1 MRHVSTR
8 ALVPVVFIFFIVVL
22 ALPASGRQAKKEQAK
37 AQPTFRV
44 QVEYVEVDATV
55 HDKQG
60 NFIADLRKDDFE
72 VLEDGKPQQITN
84 LALVDVP
91 VEPRPATTLVTGRP
105 VEPDVYSNN
114 VEPGRLYLIVIDD
127 LHVHPARTAA
137 ARRIARM
144 FIEQNIAPNDLAA
157 VVVTSGNRKMA
168 QDFTNNRRLLLNAVD
183 KVVGR
188 KIISPGLASLS
199 VMGAPDEG
207 ASDTADP
214 QRVFNARTMLET
226 LASLATFAGT
236 IRNHRKT
243 IVLVGEGPD
252 YDLGASEITPGY
264 APPPGV
270 APQTDETGARLPD
283 TPTAPKG
290 TTLGRRELRDR
301 LRSFIDAANRGNV
314 TLYAFDPAIYT
325 QGGDDLVD
333 VASGLPGDYNDAG
346 EIVKSAKL
354 ANDLMA
360 AQDNLRTMS
369 SETGG
374 FAVTAGRS
382 FATAFDRIRNENSH
396 YYILGYY
403 PANNKRDGKFR
414 KIEVKVKRPGVT
426 VLARRGYTAPKNEKA
441 AAAAVVETKEGTSP
455 ALREAL
461 LSALPTPGLPVSV
474 TAVPF
479 RGTQEN
485 ASVLVMLQTPPGAV
499 TFVEKNDRLEG
510 NLELSF
516 VAVDDQGKTRGG
528 EHLEVAMPLKRDM
541 QAVVDRTGLLIQ
553 SRVSL
558 PPGRYVLRVGAR
570 DMSNDRIGSIHCDVE
585 VPDYAKAPLS
595 MSGLVISSEQT
606 MLANPRPDKALTTML
621 PGSPAVMRD
630 FSQTDQIGV
639 LAEIYDTKLA
649 TPHDIDIV
657 TTVVGEDGQE
667 RYRHEDKRASAELQG
682 MQGGFGYLLKVP
694 LASMPPGSYLLR
706 VEARSRLDADN
717 PVARETTLRVIGK

>member
-1 MRHVSTR
+1 MRSVPTR
-8 ALVPVVFIFFIVVL
+8 ALLFGVAFIAVL
-22 ALPASGRQAKKEQAK
+22 LVWPLSGQQPQKGQKQPT
-37 AQPTFRV
+37 PTFRV
-44 QVEYVEVDATV
+44 RIEYVEVDAVV
-55 HDKQG
+55 HAKDG
-60 NFIADLRKDDFE
+60 RFIADLKKDDFE

-157 VVVTSGNRKMA
+157 VVVTSGNRRMA

-188 KIISPGLASLS
+188 KVISPGLASLS

-214 QRVFNARTMLET
+214 QRLFNARTTLDT

-236 IRNHRKT
+236 IHNHRKT

-252 YDLGASEITPGY
+252 YDLGASEIRVNY
-264 APPPGV
+264 APLPSPGQV
-270 APQTDETGARLPD
+270 DESGGHLGPVN
-283 TPTAPKG
+283 PKAPKG
-290 TTLGRRELRDR
+290 TTLVRRELRDR

-314 TLYAFDPAIYT
+314 TLYAFDPAVYT
-325 QGGDDLVD
+325 LGGDDLVD
-333 VASGLPGDYNDAG
+333 IASGLPGDYDATSG
-346 EIVKSAKL
+346 LEITKSAKL
-354 ANDLMA
+354 QDDLMA

-374 FAVTAGRS
+374 FAVTASRS
-382 FATAFDRIRNENSH
+382 FASAFERIRSDNSH

-403 PANNKRDGKFR
+403 PTNDKRDGKFR
-414 KIEVKVKRPGVT
+414 KIDVKVKRPGVT
-426 VLARRGYTAPKNEKA
+426 VLARRGYMAPKNEKA
-441 AAAAVVETKEGTSP
+441 EAAVVETKEGTSA

-461 LSALPTPGLPVSV
+461 LSALPTPGLPISV
-474 TAVPF
+474 TAAPF
-479 RGTQEN
+479 RGSQEN

-499 TFVEKNDRLEG
+499 KFVEKNGRIEG

-516 VAVDDQGKTRGG
+516 VAIDDQGKTRGG
-528 EHLEVAMPLKRDM
+528 EHLDLTMPLKPETHA
-541 QAVVDRTGLLIQ
+541 AVERAGLLVQ
-553 SRVSL
+553 SRVAL

-570 DMSNDRIGSIHCDVE
+570 DGTSERVGAIHCDLE
-585 VPDYAKAPLS
+585 VPDYAKLPLS
-595 MSGLVISSEQT
+595 MSGLIIASAEAVV
-606 MLANPRPDKALTTML
+606 ADPRPDPELSKLLAD
-621 PGSPAVMRD
+621 PPSVIRE
-630 FSQTDQIGV
+630 FRETDQLSV
-639 LAEIYDTKLA
+639 LAEIYGTNLS
-649 TPHDIDIV
+649 TPRDMDIIV
-657 TTVVGEDGQE
+657 TVTDEDGRE
-667 RYRHEDKRASAELQG
+667 AYRHEDKRSTAELQG

-694 LASMPPGSYLLR
+694 LAGMTPGSYLLR
-706 VEARSRLDADN
+706 VEARSRPDVNN
-717 PVARETTLRVIGK
+717 PVARETSFRVIGK